1 MCCFWLFNFSHF
13 LHFTV
18 GFSFKLPFGIL
29 ILSLFVSVRPCSR
42 NGMNSASLCA
52 DSFPNRGGQLMD
64 EILTAGE
71 VAELLQI
78 HPRTVYKL
86 VKEGA
91 IPGRKFG
98 GGWRFSRSEILAMV
112 SPQGTTPPPR
122 KMHTEER

>member
-1 MCCFWLFNFSHF
+1 
-13 LHFTV
+13 
-18 GFSFKLPFGIL
+18 
-29 ILSLFVSVRPCSR
+29 
-42 NGMNSASLCA
+42 
-52 DSFPNRGGQLMD
+52 MD

-98 GGWRFSRSEILAMV
+98 GGWRFSRSEILGMV

>member
-1 MCCFWLFNFSHF
+1 
-13 LHFTV
+13 
-18 GFSFKLPFGIL
+18 
-29 ILSLFVSVRPCSR
+29 
-42 NGMNSASLCA
+42 
-52 DSFPNRGGQLMD
+52 MD
-64 EILTAGE
+64 EILTASE

-86 VKEGA
+86 VKEGS

-112 SPQGTTPPPR
+112 SPQGTTPPPG